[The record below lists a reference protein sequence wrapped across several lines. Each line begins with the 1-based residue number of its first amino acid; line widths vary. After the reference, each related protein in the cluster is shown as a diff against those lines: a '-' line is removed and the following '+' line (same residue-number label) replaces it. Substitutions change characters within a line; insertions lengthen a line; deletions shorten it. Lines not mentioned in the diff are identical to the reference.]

1 MTSNYIV
8 IKIDQTCDVLGGYDL
23 LKQKGFYH
31 VIDYVNI
38 VKKINELS
46 FDNVLN
52 VLRNLILDGNIY
64 KEFALHLIDGG
75 MLHDK
80 FFELDEYFNPTKNN
94 LNQQLKS
101 ELNLEYDDM
110 SYSSELKNNAEG
122 FMKEE
127 MDIIKKDYQKLY
139 ESTIKNNTS
148 STSIN
153 KSLYLNKIKEITSN
167 TTEEHLDWISKNI
180 IEMTDADYGTFMV
193 TLSKVR
199 ESN

>member
-1 MTSNYIV
+1 MNSNYIV

-23 LKQKGFYH
+23 LKQQGFYH

-46 FDNVLN
+46 FDNVLTI
-52 VLRNLILDGNIY
+52 LRNLILDGNIY

-80 FFELDEYFNPTKNN
+80 FFELDEYLRPTKNN

-110 SYSSELKNNAEG
+110 SYSSELTNNG
-122 FMKEE
+122 DDFVKKEI
-127 MDIIKKDYQKLY
+127 DIIEKDYQKLY
-139 ESTIKNNTS
+139 ESTIKKNAP
-148 STSIN
+148 STLIN
-153 KSLYLNKIKEITSN
+153 KSLYSNKIKEITSN
-167 TTEEHLDWISKNI
+167 TTQEHLDWISKNVT
-180 IEMTDADYGTFMV
+180 EMTDADYGTFMV
-193 TLSKVR
+193 TLSKIR
-199 ESN
+199 DSK